1 MDLSGISP
9 ASVVASQMAMT
20 QSQAG
25 MMVMRKVLDMEASQ
39 GAMLAQ
45 MVAQSAGLGLNVNSY
60 A

>member
-9 ASVVASQMAMT
+9 VNAASEATAQSQM
-20 QSQAG
+20 G
-25 MMVMRKVLDMEASQ
+25 VLVMRKVLDIEAAQ

-45 MVAQSAGLGLNVNSY
+45 MVAQSAGLGQNVDVR

>member
-9 ASVVASQMAMT
+9 VSVYADRMAAAQET
-20 QSQAG
+20 AG
-25 MMVMRKVLDMEASQ
+25 ILVMRKVLDMEASQ

-45 MVAQSAGLGLNVNSY
+45 MVAQSAGLGGSIDLR